1 NSASIA
7 GAVYVFV
14 RSGASWSQQAYIK
27 ASNAEANDFFGFSVS
42 LSADGNTLAV
52 GAVGERSAATGV
64 NNTSPAQGDNSV
76 SGTGAVTVFTG
87 SGAAWSQQA
96 YIKPLSPAVGDFFG
110 FSVALNTDG
119 STLAIGVV
127 FENSAATGV
136 NGNTASD
143 CGAVSPVNCTENSG
157 AVYVFTRSGA
167 IWSEQA
173 YLKASNPG
181 NGDEFG

>member
-1 NSASIA
+1 
-7 GAVYVFV
+7 
-14 RSGASWSQQAYIK
+14 
-27 ASNAEANDFFGFSVS
+27 
-42 LSADGNTLAV
+42 
-52 GAVGERSAATGV
+52 
-64 NNTSPAQGDNSV
+64 
-76 SGTGAVTVFTG
+76 
-87 SGAAWSQQA
+87 
-96 YIKPLSPAVGDFFG
+96 
-110 FSVALNTDG
+110 
-119 STLAIGVV
+119 AIGVV

-181 NGDEFG
+181 NGDEFGFSVSLSGDGNLLAVGAPQEDGILTVVTVGAVSEGAAGNTTTDSGAVYTFKRVNAVPPTWSQHTYVKASNAGAGDKFGSVVALSSDAKT